1 MKANLAEL
9 VDYLVANEIFMEQ
22 AVELLE
28 RMLIEQTLEK
38 TGGNQLQAAR
48 LLGIHRNT
56 LRRKVASFE
65 AQPKATRGKPPV
77 RAGRTG
83 RVVKRRAS

>member
-9 VDYLVANEIFMEQ
+9 VDYLVANDIFMEE

-28 RMLIEQTLEK
+28 RMLIERTLEK
-38 TGGNQLQAAR
+38 TGGNQLQAAK

-56 LRRKVASFE
+56 LRRKVESFQ
-65 AQPKATRGKPPV
+65 AQPKRTQAKPPA
-77 RAGRTG
+77 RAG